1 MKKLI
6 EINGLEKVAEAAQE
20 FLDILNDSNEK
31 KIAFSGKMGVGK
43 TTFISELMRQMGI
56 NSEGSSPTFSI
67 VDEHHSEKYGKVN
80 HFDFYRLENEEE
92 AYDIGIEEYLSDDS
106 YCFME
111 WPEKV
116 ENVLSNQ
123 CIWVNL
129 CESDGIRT
137 LEFDL

>member
-1 MKKLI
+1 MKQIIEIKSLKEVNKAASDFLDLI
-6 EINGLEKVAEAAQE
+6 EK
-20 FLDILNDSNEK
+20 SNLK
-31 KIAFSGKMGVGK
+31 KIAFSGEMGAGK
-43 TTFISELMRQMGI
+43 TTFINQLLNHMGVDE
-56 NSEGSSPTFSI
+56 EGSSPTFSI
-67 VDEHHSEKYGKVN
+67 VDEHYSDKYGKIN
-80 HFDFYRLENEEE
+80 HFDFYRIESDEEV
-92 AYDIGIEEYLSDDS
+92 YDIGIEEYLDDES

-123 CIWVNL
+123 CLWVNL